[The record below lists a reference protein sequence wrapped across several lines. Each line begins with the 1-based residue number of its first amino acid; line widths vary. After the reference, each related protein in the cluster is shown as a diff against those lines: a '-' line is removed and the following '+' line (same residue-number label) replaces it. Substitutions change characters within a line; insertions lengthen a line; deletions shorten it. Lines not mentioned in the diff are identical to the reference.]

1 MKMEKIKNPKM
12 IYLIAVMII
21 LVGMIVTGIWKT
33 NFSLDYTEHTRI
45 DVYLGKDYNL
55 EDMKQITKEVFPKEK
70 IRYKEIETFHDSLSV
85 HVSSLTEEQLGTFK
99 EKVKEKYEL
108 EETDNSIVTTTIP
121 HYRIR
126 DMVKPYIIP
135 IIIATILIFVYVG
148 IRYLNL
154 GVYKVIGVLLLRI
167 VVSEAV
173 LASII
178 EIARIP
184 VGIYTMPVG
193 IFVYMLVTVL
203 TVVGYEKQISKKK
216 EEEKKK

>member
-1 MKMEKIKNPKM
+1 MEKIKNPKI
-12 IYLIAVMII
+12 IYLIAVIII
-21 LVGMIVTGIWKT
+21 LLGMIVTGIWKT
-33 NFSLDYTEHTRI
+33 NFSLDYKEHTRI

-55 EDMKQITKEVFPKEK
+55 EDMKQIAKEVFSKEK

-173 LASII
+173 LASVI
-178 EIARIP
+178 EITRIP

-193 IFVYMLVTVL
+193 IVVYILVTVL

>member
-1 MKMEKIKNPKM
+1 MEKIKNPKI
-12 IYLIAVMII
+12 IYLIAVIII
-21 LVGMIVTGIWKT
+21 LLGMIVTGIWKT
-33 NFSLDYTEHTRI
+33 NFSLDYKEHTRI

-55 EDMKQITKEVFPKEK
+55 EDMKQIAKEVFSKEK

-135 IIIATILIFVYVG
+135 MIIATILIFVYVG

>member
-1 MKMEKIKNPKM
+1 MEKIKNPKM

-55 EDMKQITKEVFPKEK
+55 EDMKQITKEVFPKEE
-70 IRYKEIETFHDSLSV
+70 IHYQEIETFHDALSI
-85 HVSSLTEEQLGTFK
+85 HVSTLTDEQLATFK
-99 EKVKEKYEL
+99 EKIKETYEL
-108 EETDNSIVTTTIP
+108 EETDHSIVTTTVP

-126 DMVKPYIIP
+126 DIVKPYMIP
-135 IIIATILIFVYVG
+135 MIMVTIIILVYVG

-154 GVYKVIGVLLLRI
+154 GMYKVIGVLLLRLF
-167 VVSEAV
+167 VSEAV

-178 EIARIP
+178 QIARIP
-184 VGIYTMPVG
+184 VGVSIMPIAILVYIVVTTLTM
-193 IFVYMLVTVL
+193 
-203 TVVGYEKQISKKK
+203 VGYEKQISKKK
-216 EEEKKK
+216 ANEKKK

>member
-1 MKMEKIKNPKM
+1 MEKIKNPKI

-33 NFSLDYTEHTRI
+33 NFSLDYKEHTRI

-55 EDMKQITKEVFPKEK
+55 EDMKQIAKEVFSKEK
-70 IRYKEIETFHDSLSV
+70 IRYQEIETFHDSLSV
-85 HVSSLTEEQLGTFK
+85 HVSSLTEEQLTTFK

>member
-1 MKMEKIKNPKM
+1 MEKIKNPKI

-21 LVGMIVTGIWKT
+21 LLGMIVTGIWKT
-33 NFSLDYTEHTRI
+33 NFSLDYKEYTRI

-55 EDMKQITKEVFPKEK
+55 EDMKQIAKEVFPKEK
-70 IRYKEIETFHDSLSV
+70 IRYQEIETFHDSLSV

>member
-1 MKMEKIKNPKM
+1 MEKIKNPKI

-21 LVGMIVTGIWKT
+21 LLGMVVTGIWKT
-33 NFSLDYTEHTRI
+33 NFSLDYKEYTRI

-55 EDMKQITKEVFPKEK
+55 EDMKQIAKEVFSKEK
-70 IRYKEIETFHDSLSV
+70 IRYQEIETFHDSLSV
-85 HVSSLTEEQLGTFK
+85 HVSSLTEEQLATFK

-135 IIIATILIFVYVG
+135 MIIATILIFVYVG

-173 LASII
+173 LASVI
-178 EIARIP
+178 EITRIP

-193 IFVYMLVTVL
+193 IVVYILVTVL

>member
-1 MKMEKIKNPKM
+1 MEKIKNPKI
-12 IYLIAVMII
+12 IYLIAVIII
-21 LVGMIVTGIWKT
+21 LLGMIVTGIWKT
-33 NFSLDYTEHTRI
+33 NFSLDYKEHTRI

-55 EDMKQITKEVFPKEK
+55 EDMKQIAKEVFSKEK

>member
-1 MKMEKIKNPKM
+1 MEKIKNPKI
-12 IYLIAVMII
+12 IYLIAVIII
-21 LVGMIVTGIWKT
+21 LLGMIVTGIWKT
-33 NFSLDYTEHTRI
+33 NFSLDYKEHTRI

-55 EDMKQITKEVFPKEK
+55 EDMKQIAKEVFSKEK

-135 IIIATILIFVYVG
+135 MIIATILIFVYVG

-193 IFVYMLVTVL
+193 LVVYILVTVL

>member
-1 MKMEKIKNPKM
+1 MEKIKNPKI

-33 NFSLDYTEHTRI
+33 NFSLDYKEHTRI

-55 EDMKQITKEVFPKEK
+55 EDMKQIAKEVFSKEK

-135 IIIATILIFVYVG
+135 MIIATILIFVYVG

>member
-1 MKMEKIKNPKM
+1 MEKMKNRKI

-21 LVGMIVTGIWKT
+21 LLGMIVTGIWKT
-33 NFSLDYTEHTRI
+33 NFSLDYKEHTRI

-55 EDMKQITKEVFPKEK
+55 EDMKQIAKEVFPKEK
-70 IRYKEIETFHDSLSV
+70 ICYQEIETFHDSLSV

-135 IIIATILIFVYVG
+135 MIIATILIFVYVG

-154 GVYKVIGVLLLRI
+154 GMYKVIGVLLLRI

-178 EIARIP
+178 EITRIP

>member
-1 MKMEKIKNPKM
+1 MEKIKNPKI

-33 NFSLDYTEHTRI
+33 NFSLDYKEHTRI

-55 EDMKQITKEVFPKEK
+55 EDMKQIAKEVFSKEK

-193 IFVYMLVTVL
+193 ILVYMLVTVL

>member
-1 MKMEKIKNPKM
+1 MEKIKNPKI

-21 LVGMIVTGIWKT
+21 LLGMVVTGIWKT
-33 NFSLDYTEHTRI
+33 NFSLDYKEYTRI

-55 EDMKQITKEVFPKEK
+55 EDMKQIAKEVFPKEK
-70 IRYKEIETFHDSLSV
+70 IRYQEIETFHDSLSV
-85 HVSSLTEEQLGTFK
+85 HVSSLTEEQLATFK

-135 IIIATILIFVYVG
+135 MIIATILIFVYVG

-173 LASII
+173 LASVI
-178 EIARIP
+178 EITRIP

-193 IFVYMLVTVL
+193 IVVYILVTVL

>member
-1 MKMEKIKNPKM
+1 MEKIKNPKI
-12 IYLIAVMII
+12 IYLIAVIII
-21 LVGMIVTGIWKT
+21 LLGMIVTGIWKT
-33 NFSLDYTEHTRI
+33 NFSLDYKEHTRI

-55 EDMKQITKEVFPKEK
+55 EDMKQIAKEVFSKEK
-70 IRYKEIETFHDSLSV
+70 IRYQEIETFHDSLSV
-85 HVSSLTEEQLGTFK
+85 HVSSLTEEQLTTFK

-108 EETDNSIVTTTIP
+108 QETDNSIVTTTIP

-135 IIIATILIFVYVG
+135 MIIATILIFVYVG

-173 LASII
+173 LASVI
-178 EIARIP
+178 EITRIP

-193 IFVYMLVTVL
+193 VFVYMIVCTF
-203 TVVGYEKQISKKK
+203 TMADYENKINRKMEEDKK
-216 EEEKKK
+216 